1 MWKYRKDYESIVITR
16 LAFLRFYPPKPR
28 VLRAYEH
35 ETRKHASPA
44 RVYLRN
50 VCTRDVWLDIFLL
63 LSSSPLSLS
72 RSRSLAG
79 CTRCLYYLKARIFS
93 GYPTLLLPPRWW
105 FAASLFL
112 TIRENRGSVVVIV
125 RVWVHTRTCIR
136 ARTRVATLVSSL
148 LAKWPSPAL
157 ACLPPRPPTHAFRRQ
172 PIPPRPANPQRRTS
186 LSSYEACTI
195 LWD

>member
-63 LSSSPLSLS
+63 LSSSPLPLS
-72 RSRSLAG
+72 RSRSLAEWV
-79 CTRCLYYLKARIFS
+79 
-93 GYPTLLLPPRWW
+93 YPVSLLPQG
-105 FAASLFL
+105 SNFL
-112 TIRENRGSVVVIV
+112 RLPHPPSPSSVVVCSQLIPHNK
-125 RVWVHTRTCIR
+125 RKPGLGRRHRSRMGAHAYVHTCKNTRGD
-136 ARTRVATLVSSL
+136 ARV
-148 LAKWPSPAL
+148 
-157 ACLPPRPPTHAFRRQ
+157 
-172 PIPPRPANPQRRTS
+172 
-186 LSSYEACTI
+186 
-195 LWD
+195 